1 MRITGFVTET
11 VVDQYLFAVTAFAL
25 VIESYPAV
33 ARGINGVSDPSAQ
46 VDSLVAGDTSG
57 DRMAPGTECTDVS
70 AQVAFVDR
78 PDGGNRFGHHLLV
91 FAEFLQ
97 LVERFGLEVQQSAH
111 SVQLFPGRN
120 HQGRVEV
127 VVQVFVFA
135 VRVGGIDS
143 LHIQRIGA
151 EQRTVDAVVAVADL
165 LQPGRSGAQFVVQH
179 VVFDQQF
186 VVVTTD
192 AVHFGRVEK
201 ERKKHVYDRSE
212 DESDQ
217 HFSQSPVEFDP
228 KRDGDDLV
236 SEGLRVE
243 FIAFFCH
250 RIILCA
256 LGTTKLDEF
265 M

>member
-1 MRITGFVTET
+1 M
-11 VVDQYLFAVTAFAL
+11 
-25 VIESYPAV
+25 
-33 ARGINGVSDPSAQ
+33 
-46 VDSLVAGDTSG
+46 
-57 DRMAPGTECTDVS
+57 
-70 AQVAFVDR
+70 
-78 PDGGNRFGHHLLV
+78 
-91 FAEFLQ
+91 
-97 LVERFGLEVQQSAH
+97 
-111 SVQLFPGRN
+111 
-120 HQGRVEV
+120 
-127 VVQVFVFA
+127 FVFA
-135 VRVGGIDS
+135 VRVGSIDS

-151 EQRTVDAVVAVADL
+151 EQRTIDAVVAVADL